1 MKKVLRVIIPLLLM
15 AVMILPMATF
25 AEEAAIVGY
34 AFEYDSTLSNNGGYR
49 SNWVGE
55 KVELATSASYA
66 NWVKA
71 DGSFNGPLQWSPA
84 IKSKVT
90 LDNVNGILTFRGVKD
105 NGNIQINPVENGKMA
120 AGVAPFFIAFDTKPD
135 ADGFTGMSLSAF
147 ESNSDHT
154 LCWID
159 TDGKVYWGTTAAAGG
174 GKVSAGKE
182 LVMGEWNTVMIYL
195 IPRYSEDDN
204 TVLAGYTAYIDVL
217 PTAQCAKGWGITE
230 ADMKVLS
237 SYDWSATKVFTTNN
251 AKMLIKGYQARQDES
266 DKTSPER
273 SFNLRDFR
281 TFRMKADQPLHKVS
295 FTGYPALTTYVPQ
308 ASNRDTGDIIVP
320 TVPGVSYWVSGTGD
334 DTEFLTP
341 GDTKK
346 IIASKEYGVAS
357 KEQESIAALLSA
369 VSRLD
374 ESGLTEG
381 AYTYEAMKKSL
392 DEINQ
397 RLRETLASGAVSD
410 QPGGNNYNAYKR
422 ATKRIEDLETIMQGI
437 ADNGDSLIAAAAI
450 FSDDE
455 VALDDRIAAYE
466 EVKDLPI
473 DVTYSDEC
481 RDAKTSLDIFTAMY
495 LEIGESYQSY
505 KDNKGQLLVEHTEEE
520 WRELLTTLIGDITVI
535 KQYAANFEP
544 DAAFKTKY
552 EAYLTSQ
559 SARVKAATSIM
570 QKYLELERLVNLY
583 NAYHD
588 GLDNRSKN
596 VAPAVQEA
604 VDDYNNTIARL
615 NAEILTSAKIATS
628 CSLEVTSNTGFG
640 RYVAYVTA
648 TVTKATP
655 LPTKPKEN

>member
-1 MKKVLRVIIPLLLM
+1 M
-15 AVMILPMATF
+15 ARF
-25 AEEAAIVGY
+25 Y
-34 AFEYDSTLSNNGGYR
+34 AF
-49 SNWVGE
+49 V
-55 KVELATSASYA
+55 
-66 NWVKA
+66 
-71 DGSFNGPLQWSPA
+71 
-84 IKSKVT
+84 
-90 LDNVNGILTFRGVKD
+90 
-105 NGNIQINPVENGKMA
+105 
-120 AGVAPFFIAFDTKPD
+120 
-135 ADGFTGMSLSAF
+135 
-147 ESNSDHT
+147 
-154 LCWID
+154 
-159 TDGKVYWGTTAAAGG
+159 
-174 GKVSAGKE
+174 
-182 LVMGEWNTVMIYL
+182 
-195 IPRYSEDDN
+195 
-204 TVLAGYTAYIDVL
+204 
-217 PTAQCAKGWGITE
+217 
-230 ADMKVLS
+230 
-237 SYDWSATKVFTTNN
+237 
-251 AKMLIKGYQARQDES
+251 
-266 DKTSPER
+266 
-273 SFNLRDFR
+273 
-281 TFRMKADQPLHKVS
+281 
-295 FTGYPALTTYVPQ
+295 
-308 ASNRDTGDIIVP
+308 
-320 TVPGVSYWVSGTGD
+320 
-334 DTEFLTP
+334 
-341 GDTKK
+341 
-346 IIASKEYGVAS
+346 

-374 ESGLTEG
+374 ENGLAEG

-410 QPGGNNYNAYKR
+410 QPGGSNYNAYKR

-520 WRELLTTLIGDITVI
+520 WRELLTTLIENITVI

-559 SARVKAATSIM
+559 AARVKAATSIM

-588 GLDNRSKN
+588 GLDSRSKN

-655 LPTKPKEN
+655 LPTKSKEN